1 MEWIEYE
8 LKFAEIAK
16 KHNKSQKYCKRWME
30 YAKKLWDRGLPIIF
44 TQNHLCALLGYQPVY
59 VYAVSNAHV
68 IFIIITKCK
77 KKMVEQEIYLS
88 HFRI

>member
-16 KHNKSQKYCKRWME
+16 KHNKSQNIVNDGWNMQKVVGSGIAY
-30 YAKKLWDRGLPIIF
+30 YF

-59 VYAVSNAHV
+59 VYAVSNAPCN
-68 IFIIITKCK
+68 FLSLLQSAK
-77 KKMVEQEIYLS
+77 KKWWNKKYI
-88 HFRI
+88 